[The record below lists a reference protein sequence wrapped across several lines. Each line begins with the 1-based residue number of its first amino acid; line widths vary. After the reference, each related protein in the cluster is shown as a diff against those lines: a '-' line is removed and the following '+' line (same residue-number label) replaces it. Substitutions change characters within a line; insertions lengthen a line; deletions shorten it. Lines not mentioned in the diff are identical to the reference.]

1 MQVGVPLTP
10 AANRRAG
17 GIFLCIIKVCISL
30 ILDGLPSKVL
40 WDILDKWE
48 VAETQADTFS

>member
-1 MQVGVPLTP
+1 MQVGVLLTP